1 LTRSR
6 KPTQAIQKERL
17 ARNEKTVKGNRKDLK
32 AINTNK
38 APKKKG
44 IFSLLFGGKDLP
56 KTAQDTVP
64 YNHIYK
70 DGVCAL
76 PDGKYNKTITFQDIN
91 YQLAQTEDQQRI
103 FDSYCKFLN
112 YFDPSVDVQLSFIN
126 KFGNKRDIEESID
139 IPDRDD
145 NFNSIREEY
154 RDMLKSQL
162 AKGNNGLVKHKY
174 ITFTIE
180 AKSLREAKTRLER
193 MEADVINNFKQMGV
207 RAWSLNGKE
216 RVLLLHSQLHPD
228 GKEKVM
234 FDWKDLARTGM
245 STKDIICPS
254 SFEFKGTRDF
264 RMGAMYGSVRYL
276 QIIATELPDDLLN
289 QFWNMDSAL
298 TVSIHMKTIEQGAA
312 VKIVKRKLSDID
324 SMKITEQK
332 KAVKNGYDMD
342 IIPSDLLTYGEDAKN
357 LLKDLQSRN
366 ERMFLV
372 TVLVMNIANTRAK
385 LNNEIITASG
395 IAQKENC
402 ALKPLDYQQEQGLV
416 SSLAIGKNEIEIERT
431 LTTSSTA
438 IFVPFTTSE
447 LFEDGQTMYYGLNAL
462 SNNLIMCNR
471 KNLVNPNG
479 LILGLPG
486 SGKSFSAKREMTN
499 VFMVTDDDIII
510 VDPEGEYY
518 PLVSR
523 LEGQVINLSQNSTDF
538 VNPLDIHKDYGD
550 GEDPIALKSN
560 FILSLCELV
569 VGSKEGGL
577 QPEEKSI
584 IDRCV
589 RKMYSVYFQD
599 PQPENMPILEDLYN
613 LLLEEAQKGKEA
625 ANYIASALELYVTG
639 SLNVFNRRTNVN
651 LDNRLVCFNIREL
664 QSHLKAIGMLI
675 LQDAVWGR
683 VSQNREI
690 KKKTWLYIDEFHL
703 LLKDEQTASYS
714 VGIWKRFRKW
724 GGVPSGITQNVKDL
738 LSSREVE
745 NIFENTP
752 FIIMLNQAAG
762 DRAVLAKSLGISQEQ
777 LSFVTQSGA
786 GEGLLFFGH
795 TIIPFVDRFPK
806 ETELYKLMTTRLS
819 EVSDNFVY

>member
-1 LTRSR
+1 MTRSR
-6 KPTQAIQKERL
+6 KPIQAVQRERL
-17 ARNEKTVKGNRKDLK
+17 ARNAKTVKGNKKDLK
-32 AINTNK
+32 GVNANQ
-38 APKKKG
+38 PKKKQG
-44 IFSLLFGGKDLP
+44 IFSMLFGGKDVP
-56 KTAQDTVP
+56 KTAQDTIP
-64 YNHIYK
+64 YKHIYK
-70 DGVCAL
+70 DGICAL

-112 YFDPSVDVQLSFIN
+112 YFDPSVEVQLSFVN

-139 IPDRDD
+139 IPNRED

-154 RDMLKSQL
+154 REMLKNQL

-174 ITFTIE
+174 VTFTIE
-180 AKSLREAKTRLER
+180 AKSLKEAKTRLER
-193 MEADVINNFKQMGV
+193 MEADVINNFKMMGV
-207 RAWSLNGKE
+207 RSWSLNGKE
-216 RVLLLHSQLHPD
+216 RVQLLHSQLHPD
-228 GKEKVM
+228 GKEKVL
-234 FDWKDLARTGM
+234 FDWNGLAKTGM
-245 STKDIICPS
+245 STKDIVSPS
-254 SFEFKGTRDF
+254 SFDFKGTRNF
-264 RMGAMYGSVRYL
+264 KMGVTFGSVRYL

-289 QFWNMDSAL
+289 QFLNMESAL

-312 VKIVKRKLSDID
+312 VKIIKRKLSDID

-357 LLKDLQSRN
+357 LLRELQSRN

-372 TVLVMNIANTRAK
+372 TVLVMNMANTKAK
-385 LNNEIITASG
+385 LNNEILTASG

-402 ALKPLDYQQEQGLV
+402 ALKPLDFQQEQGMV

-471 KNLVNPNG
+471 KNLINPNG

-486 SGKSFSAKREMTN
+486 SGKSFSAKREICNT
-499 VFMVTDDDIII
+499 FLVTDDDIII

-523 LEGQVINLSQNSTDF
+523 LEGQVINLSQNSTDYI
-538 VNPLDIHKDYGD
+538 NPLDIHKDYGD

-589 RKMYSVYFQD
+589 RKLYGIYFQD
-599 PQPENMPILEDLYN
+599 PRPEKMPILEDLYN
-613 LLLEEAQKGKEA
+613 LLLEEANKGKEA

-639 SLNVFNRRTNVN
+639 SLNVFNNRTNVN
-651 LDNRLVCFNIREL
+651 LSNRLVCFNIREL

-683 VSQNREI
+683 VSYNREL
-690 KKKTWLYIDEFHL
+690 KRKTFFYVDEFHL

-724 GGVPSGITQNVKDL
+724 GGVPTGITQNVKDL

-762 DRAVLAKSLGISQEQ
+762 DRAVLAKSLGISPEQ

-795 TIIPFVDRFPK
+795 TIIPFIDRFPRD
-806 ETELYKLMTTRLS
+806 TELYKLMTTRIEEIS
-819 EVSDNFVY
+819 

>member
-1 LTRSR
+1 MSRSR
-6 KPTQAIQKERL
+6 KPIQTIQKERL
-17 ARNEKTVKGNRKDLK
+17 AKNEKVIKGNKKDLK
-32 AINTNK
+32 SVNANS
-38 APKKKG
+38 PKKKQG
-44 IFSLLFGGKDLP
+44 IFGILFGGKDVP
-56 KTAQDTVP
+56 KTAQDTIP
-64 YNHIYK
+64 FKHIYK
-70 DGVCAL
+70 DGICAL

-112 YFDPSVDVQLSFIN
+112 YFDPSVEVQLSFVN
-126 KFGNKRDIEESID
+126 KFGNKRDIEDSID
-139 IPDRDD
+139 IPNRDD
-145 NFNSIREEY
+145 NFNSIRNEY
-154 RDMLKSQL
+154 KEMLKSQL

-174 ITFTIE
+174 VTFTIE
-180 AKSLREAKTRLER
+180 AKNLREAKTRLER
-193 MEADVINNFKQMGV
+193 MEADVINNFKMMGV
-207 RAWSLNGKE
+207 RSWSLNGKE
-216 RVLLLHSQLHPD
+216 RVQLLHSQLHPD
-228 GKEKVM
+228 GKEKLL
-234 FDWKDLARTGM
+234 FDWKDLAKTGM
-245 STKDIICPS
+245 STKDIISPS
-254 SFEFKGTRDF
+254 SFEFKATRDF
-264 RMGAMYGSVRYL
+264 KMGATYGSVRYL

-289 QFWNMDSAL
+289 QFLNMESAL
-298 TVSIHMKTIEQGAA
+298 TISIHMKTIEQGAA
-312 VKIVKRKLSDID
+312 VKIIKRKLSDID

-357 LLKDLQSRN
+357 LLKELQSRN

-372 TVLVMNIANTRAK
+372 TVLVMNMATTKSK
-385 LNNEIITASG
+385 LNNEILTASG

-402 ALKPLDYQQEQGLV
+402 ALKPLDFQQEQGMV
-416 SSLAIGKNEIEIERT
+416 SSLAIGRNEIEIERT

-471 KNLVNPNG
+471 KNLINPNG
-479 LILGLPG
+479 LILGTPG
-486 SGKSFSAKREMTN
+486 SGKSFTAKREITN
-499 VFMVTDDDIII
+499 TFLVTDDDIII
-510 VDPEGEYY
+510 VDPEGEYF

-589 RKMYSVYFQD
+589 RKMYSIYFQD
-599 PQPENMPILEDLYN
+599 PKPENMPILEDLYN
-613 LLLEEAQKGKEA
+613 LLLEEANKGKEA

-639 SLNVFNRRTNVN
+639 SLNVFNNRTNVN
-651 LDNRLVCFNIREL
+651 LNNRLVCFNIREL

-683 VSQNREI
+683 VSLNREL
-690 KKKTWLYIDEFHL
+690 KKKTFFYVDEFHL

-724 GGVPSGITQNVKDL
+724 GGVPTGITQNVKDL

-762 DRAVLAKSLGISQEQ
+762 DRAVLAKSLGISPEQ

-795 TIIPFVDRFPK
+795 IIIPFIDRFPR
-806 ETELYKLMTTRLS
+806 ETELYRLMTTRIE
-819 EVSDNFVY
+819 EVS